1 MVINAQSLSTEALTA
16 LANSVKQ
23 HYAFTMAE
31 GASVHKIH
39 EGNVLVAVV
48 SIKKSQNMHRVA
60 QVKAAR
66 IAGEYLEGSMNKS
79 VTVYET
85 IEKDSYSLNDESKEI
100 NANQNSLA
108 STTID
113 QNVSDKT
120 ERVTEENFSDKIIQ
134 SSLTRVNHM
143 EPLTRFIGE
152 KGSQLFA
159 FYIILK

>member
-85 IEKDSYSLNDESKEI
+85 IEKGVCQKYLPQSLN
-100 NANQNSLA
+100 
-108 STTID
+108 
-113 QNVSDKT
+113 
-120 ERVTEENFSDKIIQ
+120 II
-134 SSLTRVNHM
+134 
-143 EPLTRFIGE
+143 
-152 KGSQLFA
+152 
-159 FYIILK
+159 

>member
-1 MVINAQSLSTEALTA
+1 
-16 LANSVKQ
+16 
-23 HYAFTMAE
+23 
-31 GASVHKIH
+31 
-39 EGNVLVAVV
+39 
-48 SIKKSQNMHRVA
+48 MHRVA

-152 KGSQLFA
+152 EGSQLFA